1 MGFTELKA
9 EDFYWTVTLSGDS
22 LDIHPTEA
30 LIQLD
35 EGTHPVQFF
44 RPSTQTLA
52 GMVAEELEKITQKKK
67 EQLKMNRQVT
77 DEQQYLDLLESIVDT
92 GHYKGD
98 RTGTGTYSKFGQL
111 MRFDLTDNKLPLLT
125 TKQMYHK
132 SFCHETLWFISGSTD
147 IKYLKDHG
155 ISIWDSWVIP
165 ETATYRELSLK
176 ERSSLL
182 SRKGQD
188 AVDAYVDHIEHVRGR
203 FGEMR
208 DLTPQVVDL
217 HHRFL
222 DKYDIPRQVLASGS
236 IGPGAYG
243 AMWRNIEDTRV
254 IPYNAE
260 ESYKAKGFSIIASV
274 GNAQSVVSRKID
286 QLQNAIGLLR
296 TNPDSRRI
304 IVHTF
309 DNRMVDFCALPPCF
323 TGDTWVATPEGYK
336 QIQDIQEGDMV
347 LSGTGVPREVLQ
359 KWTTP
364 YNGKMY
370 SLKVSYIAEK
380 IKCTPNHPFL
390 VKDRGWVDAKDLEK
404 GDLVGI
410 PRNKSKDV
418 RKAFVYSRSGNVK
431 DSVRLAEHWL
441 TEEDYFTLGYFLGN
455 GWCSTNDGRVC
466 FAIPHS
472 KRDHILPKIRRT
484 VRVSL
489 KPGPASNVATYETR
503 SHKWAEFLKEFGHLA
518 HNKSIPL
525 WVYDSPQ
532 QCISAFLEGFNEA
545 DGCKS
550 SGYLMDVTTTSPGV
564 AYGLQRLTSYIGILG
579 GTGYQIRP
587 ETTVIEGRTVNQ
599 RNTYQFRLNNVKNR
613 KSVVFEEDVVW
624 IPVNDIEE
632 YEDECIV
639 YNLNVD
645 KEHTYLANN
654 IITHNCHSFFQFLTR
669 ELRLHERAK
678 WFENNVSPKTHVGSG
693 NGPAGEDLH
702 AFYDEHSVPRRA
714 LTCLL
719 YQRSMDTP
727 VGAPFN
733 FSQYSLLTH
742 MVAQVTGMVAEEFVH
757 FAGDA
762 HVYADQVDLVEEQI
776 KRPIIEQ
783 TARLVLNPEVKEID
797 DFTFDDISIVGYDNH
812 HPAIKYP
819 VAV

>member
-1 MGFTELKA
+1 
-9 EDFYWTVTLSGDS
+9 
-22 LDIHPTEA
+22 
-30 LIQLD
+30 
-35 EGTHPVQFF
+35 
-44 RPSTQTLA
+44 
-52 GMVAEELEKITQKKK
+52 
-67 EQLKMNRQVT
+67 MNRQVT

-176 ERSSLL
+176 ERSELL
-182 SRKGQD
+182 SRKGQG
-188 AVDAYVDHIEHVRGR
+188 AVDAYVDHIEDIRGR
-203 FGEMR
+203 FGEMK

-217 HHRFL
+217 HHCFL

-296 TNPDSRRI
+296 TNPDSRRV

-309 DNRMVDFCALPPCF
+309 DNRMVDFCALPP
-323 TGDTWVATPEGYK
+323 
-336 QIQDIQEGDMV
+336 
-347 LSGTGVPREVLQ
+347 
-359 KWTTP
+359 
-364 YNGKMY
+364 
-370 SLKVSYIAEK
+370 
-380 IKCTPNHPFL
+380 
-390 VKDRGWVDAKDLEK
+390 
-404 GDLVGI
+404 
-410 PRNKSKDV
+410 
-418 RKAFVYSRSGNVK
+418 
-431 DSVRLAEHWL
+431 
-441 TEEDYFTLGYFLGN
+441 
-455 GWCSTNDGRVC
+455 
-466 FAIPHS
+466 
-472 KRDHILPKIRRT
+472 
-484 VRVSL
+484 
-489 KPGPASNVATYETR
+489 
-503 SHKWAEFLKEFGHLA
+503 
-518 HNKSIPL
+518 
-525 WVYDSPQ
+525 
-532 QCISAFLEGFNEA
+532 
-545 DGCKS
+545 
-550 SGYLMDVTTTSPGV
+550 
-564 AYGLQRLTSYIGILG
+564 
-579 GTGYQIRP
+579 
-587 ETTVIEGRTVNQ
+587 
-599 RNTYQFRLNNVKNR
+599 
-613 KSVVFEEDVVW
+613 
-624 IPVNDIEE
+624 
-632 YEDECIV
+632 
-639 YNLNVD
+639 
-645 KEHTYLANN
+645 
-654 IITHNCHSFFQFLTR
+654 CHSFFQFLTR

-678 WFENNVSPKTHVGSG
+678 WFENNVSPKTDVGLD
-693 NGPAGEDLH
+693 NGTAGDDLH
-702 AFYDEHSVPRRA
+702 AFYDEHGVPRRA

-783 TARLVLNPEVKEID
+783 TVRLILNPEVKKID
-797 DFTFDDISIVGYDNH
+797 DFIFEDIQIVGYDKYAA
-812 HPAIKYP
+812 AIKYP

>member
-1 MGFTELKA
+1 MLNNDPRLVGVPQAKIDPIVEALYAEWEPVCQGEAVLQVVHSVSRKLLEQWRGSYIRPGDIELFNYSIRQEVDAWIAEKHIKGFTELKA
-9 EDFYWTVTLSGDS
+9 EDFYWTVTQSGDS
-22 LDIHPTEA
+22 FNIQPTEA
-30 LIQLD
+30 LRQLD
-35 EGTHPVQFF
+35 KGVYPVKFF

-176 ERSSLL
+176 ERSELL
-182 SRKGQD
+182 SRKGQG

-203 FGEMR
+203 FGEMG

-222 DKYDIPRQVLASGS
+222 DKYDIPRQVLVSGS

-309 DNRMVDFCALPPCF
+309 DNRMVDFCALPPC
-323 TGDTWVATPEGYK
+323 
-336 QIQDIQEGDMV
+336 
-347 LSGTGVPREVLQ
+347 
-359 KWTTP
+359 
-364 YNGKMY
+364 
-370 SLKVSYIAEK
+370 
-380 IKCTPNHPFL
+380 
-390 VKDRGWVDAKDLEK
+390 
-404 GDLVGI
+404 
-410 PRNKSKDV
+410 
-418 RKAFVYSRSGNVK
+418 
-431 DSVRLAEHWL
+431 
-441 TEEDYFTLGYFLGN
+441 
-455 GWCSTNDGRVC
+455 
-466 FAIPHS
+466 
-472 KRDHILPKIRRT
+472 
-484 VRVSL
+484 
-489 KPGPASNVATYETR
+489 
-503 SHKWAEFLKEFGHLA
+503 
-518 HNKSIPL
+518 
-525 WVYDSPQ
+525 
-532 QCISAFLEGFNEA
+532 
-545 DGCKS
+545 
-550 SGYLMDVTTTSPGV
+550 
-564 AYGLQRLTSYIGILG
+564 
-579 GTGYQIRP
+579 
-587 ETTVIEGRTVNQ
+587 
-599 RNTYQFRLNNVKNR
+599 
-613 KSVVFEEDVVW
+613 
-624 IPVNDIEE
+624 
-632 YEDECIV
+632 
-639 YNLNVD
+639 
-645 KEHTYLANN
+645 
-654 IITHNCHSFFQFLTR
+654 HSFFQFLTR
-669 ELRLHERAK
+669 ELRLHERVK
-678 WFENNVSPKTHVGSG
+678 WFEKNDPKDMAVFRAVNDWTAADDTVLEDYLDRRNVPK
-693 NGPAGEDLH
+693 
-702 AFYDEHSVPRRA
+702 RA

-742 MVAQVTGMVAEEFVH
+742 MVAQITGMVAEEFVH

-762 HVYADQVDLVEEQI
+762 HVYADQVDLVREQI
-776 KRPIIEQ
+776 ERPIIEQ

-797 DFTFDDISIVGYDNH
+797 DFTFDDIEIVGYEQYA
-812 HPAIKYP
+812 PAIKYP